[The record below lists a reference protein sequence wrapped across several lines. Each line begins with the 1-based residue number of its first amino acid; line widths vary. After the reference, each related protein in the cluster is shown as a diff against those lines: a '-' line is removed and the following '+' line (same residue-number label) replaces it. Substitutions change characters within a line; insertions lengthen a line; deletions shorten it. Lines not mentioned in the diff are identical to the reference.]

1 MTMTIDSLSSRT
13 VHAAADA
20 AAIDRRLQDLLH
32 VKALCGPLK
41 PAKERR
47 FAEVI
52 GCARRNAVS
61 CTSSEDGAIRLALD
75 LLSLEL
81 CDD

>member
-1 MTMTIDSLSSRT
+1 MTIDSLSSRP

-20 AAIDRRLQDLLH
+20 AEVERRIQDLLH

-41 PAKERR
+41 PAKERH
-47 FAEVI
+47 FIEVI
-52 GCARRNAVS
+52 GCARRDAAARS
-61 CTSSEDGAIRLALD
+61 SSEDGAIRSALD

>member
-1 MTMTIDSLSSRT
+1 MTIDGLSSRT

-20 AAIDRRLQDLLH
+20 AEVERRIQNLLH

-41 PAKERR
+41 PEKERR
-47 FAEVI
+47 FAELI
-52 GCARRNAVS
+52 GCARRDAAS
-61 CTSSEDGAIRLALD
+61 RCSSEDGAIRLALD

>member
-1 MTMTIDSLSSRT
+1 MTIDSLSSRT
-13 VHAAADA
+13 APVAADA
-20 AAIDRRLQDLLH
+20 AEVERRIQDLLH
-32 VKALCGPLK
+32 VKAVCGPLK

-47 FAEVI
+47 FVEVI
-52 GCARRNAVS
+52 GCARRDAAS
-61 CTSSEDGAIRLALD
+61 RCSSEDGTIRLALD